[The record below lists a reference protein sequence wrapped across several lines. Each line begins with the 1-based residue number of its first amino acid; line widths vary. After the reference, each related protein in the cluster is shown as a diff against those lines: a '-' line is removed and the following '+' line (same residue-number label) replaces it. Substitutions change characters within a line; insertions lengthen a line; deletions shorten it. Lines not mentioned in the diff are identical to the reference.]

1 MDNSKGAE
9 PEFAAGLRDV
19 LSAAG
24 FEVELREPAP
34 EARYDTRVHLVVEG
48 VAIRVSKGPG
58 RSEVSTTAAAV
69 RQAEWRRRNVRGRY
83 REVPI
88 YEGETHH
95 VLQWVDVFG

>member
-9 PEFAAGLRDV
+9 PEFAAGLQDT

-24 FEVELREPAP
+24 FDVELREPRP

-48 VAIRVSKGPG
+48 VAIRVSERPG
-58 RSEVSTTAAAV
+58 RREVSMIAAAV
-69 RQAEWRRRNVRGRY
+69 RQAEWHRRNARGRY

-88 YEGETHH
+88 YEGETSR
-95 VLQWVDVFG
+95 LLEWVDVFG

>member
-48 VAIRVSKGPG
+48 VAIRVSEGPG
-58 RSEVSTTAAAV
+58 RARRSFPKPRTRNHDRMLMHKTLALRSTEA
-69 RQAEWRRRNVRGRY
+69 
-83 REVPI
+83 
-88 YEGETHH
+88 
-95 VLQWVDVFG
+95 